1 MNEFYLNQAGSGI
14 SPYEGVRFQRGHGF
28 FSTFIKGRLL
38 PILKSVLPY
47 LGKTALE
54 AGLNIAQGV
63 KEGQSFKE
71 ASKST
76 LKRKAFNIAEDGLEQ
91 LRKQTGLGF
100 KHQLLDGAQNLVLV
114 ENRHK
119 RKKRSGIKAG
129 KKRHKRQEP
138 LTLF

>member
-14 SPYEGVRFQRGHGF
+14 SPYEGVRFQRDHGF

-47 LGKTALE
+47 LGKTALD

-76 LKRKAFNIAEDGLEQ
+76 LKRKAFDIAEDGLDQ

-100 KHQLLDGAQNLVLV
+100 KQHGHNLVLV
-114 ENRHK
+114 ETRHK
-119 RKKRSGIKAG
+119 RKTANRSGIKVN
-129 KKRHKRQEP
+129 KKRRKRQEP